1 VEKDFAIAIDAG
13 HIGLA
18 HVEQSLR
25 VASRLGRLSS
35 WLPHEGEPCCDT
47 ALLFGMEEDLRE
59 LGEKGGSITIP
70 GVHVPEL
77 KEGLRANVVIHAN
90 EDGSLS
96 IITMADYG
104 AGEIEALLTAE
115 RREKQISDEKLLAE
129 TERANAQTRIAAIT
143 QERARIARDLHDTLV
158 QSMVGILA
166 NVRLVLKVMES
177 NPQRAMQELGAT
189 ERLARYG
196 LESARAT
203 LLDIRS
209 RKFATLTLGAAIRDS
224 LGQLRARLDIDIL
237 LYMQPEA
244 DDLAGPVA
252 EGLAR
257 VAEEALRNVERH
269 ARARHLSIAL
279 QSSGGSKARVIL
291 RISDDGVGFDATRQY
306 ERHFGLVGMSE
317 QMSLLGGSLAIESN
331 EGKGTVVTATAPLG
345 H

>member
-1 VEKDFAIAIDAG
+1 MEKDFTIAIEAG

-18 HVEQSLR
+18 HVEENLR
-25 VASRLGRLSS
+25 VFSRQGRLSS
-35 WLPHEGEPCCDT
+35 WLPREGEPCCET
-47 ALLFGMEEDLRE
+47 ALLFGMEDDLRE
-59 LGEKGGSITIP
+59 LAAKGGSITIP

-77 KEGLRANVVIHAN
+77 REGLRANVVIHAN
-90 EDGSLS
+90 EDRSLS

-115 RREKQISDEKLLAE
+115 RRAKQISDEKLLAE

-177 NPQRAMQELGAT
+177 NPQRAMEELGAT
-189 ERLARYG
+189 ERLARDG
-196 LESARAT
+196 LESARTT
-203 LLDIRS
+203 LSEIRS
-209 RKFATLTLGAAIRDS
+209 RNVATLTLGAALREC

-237 LYMQPEA
+237 LYMQPDA
-244 DDLAGPVA
+244 DDLSGPVA
-252 EGLAR
+252 DGLAR

-279 QSSGGSKARVIL
+279 QSSGGQEGRVTL
-291 RISDDGVGFDATRQY
+291 RISDDGIGFDATQQY

-317 QMSLLGGSLAIESN
+317 QMALLGGNLVIESN